1 MMYLT
6 SIFMLTLLGVT
17 LLTIVKFSI
26 EIMKVKRGKERV
38 MHNICYTDK
47 IDVAQTHGNAEPH
60 L

>member
-1 MMYLT
+1 
-6 SIFMLTLLGVT
+6 MLTLLGVT

-38 MHNICYTDK
+38 MHNVCYTDK